1 MSNDIRFDSIKLP
14 KMSVTPEGY
23 LRGEAVVSRAG
34 VFKYRNIDGSIR
46 GELRHPSNIFTKE
59 SLDSLKMIP
68 ITNDHPPEFVD
79 ASNAHKYQVGY
90 TGERYDI
97 DEDKVIVSMTVTHLD
112 AIEAIKSGKLE
123 LSLGYGVNLKLE
135 KGEYEGEKYDA
146 VQLEPR
152 YNHLALVQRGRA
164 GSVARMRFDN
174 VSELAWSEPNEE
186 SKQDDFNNKE
196 NEFEMTKENNDQSDN
211 HVNRRIDALT
221 LENEQLVTKLRNLQ
235 GRLDEAESEL
245 EKEKALK
252 ADSIIEAR
260 VMDRACLIAKATPF
274 LKETEGLFKKTDR
287 EIMETTINV
296 VRGDDVDFK
305 ERSDDYVNGVF
316 ETLTATQQ
324 REHMDANGD
333 VARVMRSFRNN
344 DDDGATGNLNKSF
357 GKQLLEKI
365 SKQNLK

>member
-1 MSNDIRFDSIKLP
+1 MTHDIRFDSIKLP

-46 GELRHPSNIFTKE
+46 GELRHPDNIFTKE

-112 AIEAIKSGKLE
+112 AIEAIKRGKLE

-135 KGEYEGEKYDA
+135 KGEYEGENYDA
-146 VQLEPR
+146 VQLEPK

-174 VSELAWSEPNEE
+174 ACELIESELSETN
-186 SKQDDFNNKE
+186 KQEDFNNKT
-196 NEFEMTKENNDQSDN
+196 NELEMTKETNNRSDN
-211 HVNRRIDALT
+211 RIDALT
-221 LENEQLVTKLRNLQ
+221 LENEQLMTKLKSLQ

-260 VMDRACLIAKATPF
+260 VIDRACLIAKATPF
-274 LKETEGLFKKTDR
+274 LKDTESLFKKTDR
-287 EIMETTINV
+287 EIMETTINTL
-296 VRGDDVDFK
+296 RGDAICFT
-305 ERSDDYVNGVF
+305 ERADDYVKGVF
-316 ETLTATQQ
+316 ETLTAVPP
-324 REHMDANGD
+324 REHMDPRGE
-333 VARVMRSFRNN
+333 VVQVIRSLRNN
-344 DDDGATGNLNKSF
+344 DEEANMNKLPKKAIIENLRNKIF
-357 GKQLLEKI
+357 
-365 SKQNLK
+365 NLKEGD